1 MTNNDFKWI
10 NIGNFKAVEF
20 LEKSLKNDQ
29 LANFYIFSGP
39 TGLGKFALA
48 KNFAKNIFLSDRP
61 DLFVQDNFLEVNS
74 DFFVIEREEEKKNI
88 SIDQVRDLIE
98 RMKSGSF
105 LNSYKIAIIKDAENL
120 NDNSAN
126 ALLKILEETGKKTII
141 ILTVKEADL
150 LPKTIL
156 SRGQLINFYPVS
168 DDVIYKNLVDNFSVS
183 PSLAKNLTKLSASCP
198 MTAIKFLQDE
208 NLYNYHQEIAQSFL
222 EFLDTNFAYR
232 VGIIDEV
239 VKRAEALSKIEILQ
253 IWQSVL
259 RDLILVNC
267 GQYDLVRNEFM
278 LDKLKEFSKKYSRN
292 GELGKKIVTI
302 NSALEYHQAN
312 INFKAVLEYLAVNI

>member
-20 LEKSLKNDQ
+20 LQKCLKNDQ

-208 NLYNYHQEIAQSFL
+208 NLYNYYQEIAQSFL

-239 VKRAEALSKIEILQ
+239 VKRAEVLSKIEILQ

-278 LDKLKEFSKKYSRN
+278 LDKLKELAKKYGRN